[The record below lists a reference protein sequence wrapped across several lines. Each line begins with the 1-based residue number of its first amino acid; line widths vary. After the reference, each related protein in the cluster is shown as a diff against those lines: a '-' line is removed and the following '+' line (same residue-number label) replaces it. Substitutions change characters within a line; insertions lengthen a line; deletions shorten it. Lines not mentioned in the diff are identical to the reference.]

1 MAYNYTLTVIH
12 LNKNITLNFTL
23 FKKQQITPKYSFQ
36 MFKYGAH
43 VSTFYH
49 AILPN
54 YLLMI
59 VHMVRRRGPHISF
72 ISAKQGE
79 LSCMD
84 VSFGRSSLN
93 WRVISVTSIQGRRLA
108 PSEYC

>member
-1 MAYNYTLTVIH
+1 MAYNYTLTAIH

-23 FKKQQITPKYSFQ
+23 FKKKQQITLKYSFQ
-36 MFKYGAH
+36 MFKYGAY

-59 VHMVRRRGPHISF
+59 VHVVKRRGPHISF
-72 ISAKQGE
+72 ISAKRGE

-84 VSFGRSSLN
+84 VSFGRS
-93 WRVISVTSIQGRRLA
+93 
-108 PSEYC
+108 